1 MSERGSALP
10 APEPDAPFPARFFP
24 GPQLYF
30 WLQRLSSLS
39 HLLSGALPTSS
50 SPAPRMLSQRGH
62 PLAGRV
68 PTPTAP
74 MGSQVYQLI
83 PAPGRLAGE
92 QAGRGAGRGRVWL
105 GLLGGGWY
113 IFQLRWCLLHVPRL
127 SPSRGQNTD
136 MLLMARCMS
145 GPPGGCH

>member
-1 MSERGSALP
+1 MSEGPLCLLPSLTHPSPHASFRVHSFISGFRGCHP
-10 APEPDAPFPARFFP
+10 
-24 GPQLYF
+24 
-30 WLQRLSSLS
+30 S

-50 SPAPRMLSQRGH
+50 SPAPRMLSRRGH